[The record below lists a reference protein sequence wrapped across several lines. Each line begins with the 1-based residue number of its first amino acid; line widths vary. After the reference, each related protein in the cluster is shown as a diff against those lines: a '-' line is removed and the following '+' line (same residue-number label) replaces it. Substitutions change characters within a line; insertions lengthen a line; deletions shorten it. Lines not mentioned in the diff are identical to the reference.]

1 MIINKLWDL
10 GINKINE
17 LHNALLDI
25 DWDFFKKL
33 VKPHLLLQD
42 ALWSGQFD
50 KGKLIWFTPTQ
61 HIWVR
66 KNKKFILQYWK
77 AKKLEKELEFVEED
91 IQVPWVRER
100 YFDDD
105 TYDSKQSERSLGGK
119 LDILQTKN
127 KALFHYFVYLYLYT
141 YYHNIS
147 VIERIS
153 CTNQNNELK
162 TETQDYHKE
171 NKTIN
176 KLEKF
181 FKSIPESLISYN
193 NQVQEKINKQSELK
207 EYEEIIE
214 IIQNEIKTTDNI
226 EEKKNHLNDFI
237 ALKKD
242 HKTIKNEID
251 SINLNLK
258 NLRQDA
264 QKNLNEAKF
273 SLKQVDKELYRKI
286 KQENYIKSTI
296 TRINEDI
303 VDKTINLFNNSIYLA
318 SQATKLSVNLL
329 TKGTEKLK
337 NLFTKSK
344 EQPNKTSK
352 KINKDDLVR

>member
-1 MIINKLWDL
+1 MYVPFDTLPEESKIWIYQSNRKFSDEEIQDIEKDLTAFLENWTSHGQHLEASFVTKYNRFIIIAVNQEVQPATGCSIDASVQFIQNLEQKYGVD
-10 GINKINE
+10 
-17 LHNALLDI
+17 LLDKMNVTFKMGEHVAFKPLI
-25 DWDFFKKL
+25 EFKKL
-33 VKPHLLLQD
+33 SKEGRD
-42 ALWSGQFD
+42 W
-50 KGKLIWFTPTQ
+50 
-61 HIWVR
+61 
-66 KNKKFILQYWK
+66 
-77 AKKLEKELEFVEED
+77 KELLNNEEN
-91 IQVPWVRER
+91 
-100 YFDDD
+100 
-105 TYDSKQSERSLGGK
+105 
-119 LDILQTKN
+119 ILKKTTDNLN
-127 KALFHYFVYLYLYT
+127 K
-141 YYHNIS
+141 I
-147 VIERIS
+147 
-153 CTNQNNELK
+153 NNELK

>member
-1 MIINKLWDL
+1 MSEIKFNSSFLNKPLF
-10 GINKINE
+10 KINE
-17 LHNALLDI
+17 NDTVDLDKKQLEHYFDAINIAREKTLSYHNTLIDNQYKIDKDI
-25 DWDFFKKL
+25 KSIKINLNIIKEEYNKLNFFKKL
-33 VKPHLLLQD
+33 SKEGRD
-42 ALWSGQFD
+42 W
-50 KGKLIWFTPTQ
+50 
-61 HIWVR
+61 
-66 KNKKFILQYWK
+66 
-77 AKKLEKELEFVEED
+77 KELLNNEEN
-91 IQVPWVRER
+91 
-100 YFDDD
+100 
-105 TYDSKQSERSLGGK
+105 
-119 LDILQTKN
+119 ILKKTTDNLN
-127 KALFHYFVYLYLYT
+127 K
-141 YYHNIS
+141 I
-147 VIERIS
+147 
-153 CTNQNNELK
+153 NNELK

-193 NQVQEKINKQSELK
+193 NQVQEKINKQSELN